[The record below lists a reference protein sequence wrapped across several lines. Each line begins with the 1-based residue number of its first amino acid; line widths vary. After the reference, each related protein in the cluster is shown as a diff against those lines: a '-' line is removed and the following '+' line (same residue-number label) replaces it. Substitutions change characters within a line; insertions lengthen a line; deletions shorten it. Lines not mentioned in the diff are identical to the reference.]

1 MLDRP
6 KSMPKERGFAL
17 SDFGTQARNY
27 TSLAIWLLIDCIS
40 GRKKKLSAAF
50 ALNLAYFGSQG
61 IGLGAVYWYARTMQ
75 SDGRASVPWIGQYIS
90 VSDQALLWVVVI
102 LATVA
107 FIASALFTYLSRN
120 LILSMVQEHYA
131 KSLEKLVFMT
141 IKLPD
146 SRAPLASRI
155 LRNRGF
161 AKLAGGCRRAA
172 IFAAIFC
179 NAIFSMIGAL
189 GAAAFLFWAD
199 PLLTGLVLVALS
211 LAALILYPLT
221 LHASQLVRIREQAE
235 RSFRE
240 ELASLNRERAP
251 AAFTLTSPNE
261 VSSAFIARKRIRTEL
276 NFRSEIGIALILA
289 AVVAYMAN
297 QSLAGRMDWAFFIV
311 YIGALR
317 IVLIA
322 LTQGIRAFAGMSRF
336 YPYLASYY
344 GLLQEL
350 EGLEDRAFES
360 SKRGDQITLGTLRTG
375 EKIRAVVGERWAVAA
390 IDAKDLQ
397 HALLMAGHVG
407 SDLPLKSELIAPG
420 DTVHDDTTLAILD
433 LSKWPAGVD
442 VEAVVGA
449 LKNQVT
455 LMIGGEVTVMGSF
468 GEKYLLTVL
477 KGEFW
482 RCAAIGSPETGVA
495 LEEFARRAF
504 KFKKKALAED
514 EDEDE
519 A

>member
-1 MLDRP
+1 MLYRP
-6 KSMPKERGFAL
+6 ESIPKQRGFAL
-17 SDFGTQARNY
+17 SDFGTQAKNY
-27 TSLAIWLLIDCIS
+27 TSLAIWLLLDCIS
-40 GRKKKLSAAF
+40 GRKKKLAAAF
-50 ALNLAYFGSQG
+50 ALNLAYLGSQG

-75 SDGRASVPWIGQYIS
+75 SDGHASIPWIAQYIT
-90 VSDQALLWVVVI
+90 VSDQTLLWLVVV
-102 LATVA
+102 LAAVA
-107 FIASALFTYLSRN
+107 FIASALLLYLSRN

-146 SRAPLASRI
+146 ARAPLASRI
-155 LRNRGF
+155 MQNRGL

-172 IFAAIFC
+172 VFAGIFC
-179 NAIFSMIGAL
+179 NAAFGMIGGL
-189 GAAAFLFWAD
+189 GAAAFLFWTD
-199 PLLTGLVLVALS
+199 PLLTGLVLVALL

-221 LHASQLVRIREQAE
+221 LRASQLVRIREQAE

-240 ELASLNRERAP
+240 ELA
-251 AAFTLTSPNE
+251 TLGRDRGPGLALKSPFE
-261 VSSAFIARKRIRTEL
+261 VSSAFIARRRIRTEL

-297 QSLAGRMDWAFFIV
+297 QSLAGRVDWAFFIV

-317 IVLIA
+317 IVLVA
-322 LTQGIRAFAGMSRF
+322 LSQGIRAFAGMSRF

-344 GLLQEL
+344 WLQEEL
-350 EGLEDRAFES
+350 EGLEDRSFEP
-360 SKRGDQITLGTLRTG
+360 SKNGDQIALGTLRTG
-375 EKIRAVVGERWAVAA
+375 EKIMAIVGECWAVAA

-397 HALLMAGHVG
+397 YALLMARRAG

-420 DTVHDDTTLAILD
+420 DTLDDDTTLAILD
-433 LSKWPAGVD
+433 LNRWPAGVD
-442 VEAVVGA
+442 VHAVVGA

-455 LMIGGEVTVMGSF
+455 FIVGGELMGSL

-482 RCAAIGSPETGVA
+482 RCAPIGSPETQLA
-495 LEEFARRAF
+495 LEEFAHRAS
-504 KFKKKALAED
+504 KIKKKVLAGD
-514 EDEDE
+514 EDEEE
-519 A
+519 AA